1 MTDLTTALRAV
12 IDGWD
17 RDAANGGN
25 QLSEQERWDLIA
37 QGERA
42 LRRSNRVRLPYALSV
57 LALSAVAGTAVG
69 VIVLA
74 LAMVFA

>member
-1 MTDLTTALRAV
+1 MTDVTIALRAI

-17 RDAANGGN
+17 RDAAKGGN

-37 QGERA
+37 QGELA

-57 LALSAVAGTAVG
+57 LALSAVVGTAVG
-69 VIVLA
+69 VIILA
-74 LAMVFA
+74 LTVVLT